1 MAAVDNHHRIWR
13 DGKFVD
19 WEDATIHVMSH
30 VVHYGSSVFE
40 GIRAYETP
48 NGPAVFRLDSHM
60 RRFADSCKIY
70 RMPLKYSIDEM
81 ARAAVETVAENEL
94 PHCYLRPVA
103 IRTGEQMGVLPHDTP
118 LEVFIIPWTW
128 GTYLGGD
135 ALKNGADV
143 CVSSWRRP
151 APDTFPMMAKAGG
164 NYLNGQLSKMQA
176 RVDNYIEGIMLDSS
190 GLVSEGSGE
199 NLFLVRDGKLYTS
212 TISSGILNGITR
224 DSVMRIARDMDVEIV
239 EGAIPREMLYI
250 ADELFFTG
258 TAAEITPIRS
268 VDRIQVGAGKPGVLT
283 LQIQKEYMGIA
294 TGVLEDRYGWLTPVP
309 PRKSASAAAS
319 RGKVAREP
327 VGDMSAA
334 PL

>member
-40 GIRAYETP
+40 GIRCYETAE
-48 NGPAVFRLDSHM
+48 GPAVFRLDAHM
-60 RRFADSCKIY
+60 RRFADSCRIY
-70 RMPLKYSIDEM
+70 RMPLKYSMEELS
-81 ARAAVETVAENEL
+81 RAAVETVAENEL

-103 IRTGEQMGVLPHDTP
+103 LRTGEQMGVLPNDTP

-128 GTYLGGD
+128 GTYLGAD

-151 APDTFPMMAKAGG
+151 APDTFPSLAKAGG

-176 RVDNYIEGIMLDSS
+176 RIDNYVEGIMLDSF

-199 NLFLVRDGKLYTS
+199 NLFLVRDGKLFTS

-224 DSVMRIARDMDVEIV
+224 DCVIRIARDMNVEVV
-239 EGAIPREMLYI
+239 EGSLPREMLYI

-268 VDRIQVGAGKPGVLT
+268 VDRISVGTGKPGPLT
-283 LQIQKEYMGIA
+283 LAIQKEYMGIA

-309 PRKSASAAAS
+309 PLKTLSATRENGQRARVSNMSAST
-319 RGKVAREP
+319 
-327 VGDMSAA
+327 
-334 PL
+334 L